1 MENNTVFSK
10 YKLLAIDIY
19 EWCIKH
25 DLWGDNIIYFDG
37 KAWSN
42 GEMWAGEHG
51 KKIADDLYEYN
62 DRNPRDYFEYAN
74 PKTLSMSF
82 EGSLNH
88 VLNGY
93 TRWSWKIE
101 EEFRKLFEKYGLYYE
116 LGHSWNLSAYEL

>member
-1 MENNTVFSK
+1 MENNTAFSK

-19 EWCIKH
+19 EWCVKH

-42 GEMWAGEHG
+42 HETWRGENGR
-51 KKIADDLYEYN
+51 KIAEDLYEYE
-62 DRNPRDYFEYAN
+62 DKNPRDYFEGGSDL
-74 PKTLSMSF
+74 LSMSF

-93 TRWSWKIE
+93 TRGSVKLYEQFI
-101 EEFRKLFEKYGLYYE
+101 KLFEKYGLYFEMYN
-116 LGHSWNLSAYEL
+116 SWNGNSYEI